1 MSVAIMPVHS
11 SELVI
16 AYKHN
21 HFYPLLFSTTI

>member
-1 MSVAIMPVHS
+1 MPVHS